1 MNQLNST
8 EMLHD
13 MFNPIDTIEE
23 FLTAQDWIFS
33 RVSEDEINLQVSG
46 QFCDY
51 ELLFQWRSDHNA
63 MEFTCAYNLTIAAP
77 NDERIVR
84 TLARINSDLWM
95 GHFEIEPAS
104 KAPRFRY
111 TSLCRN
117 NLDGVGMN
125 EISEMMETALHYCER
140 FYAAFDM
147 LSHNSTCASDNL
159 ELAMMDT
166 AGCS

>member
-1 MNQLNST
+1 MNQLRSA

-23 FLTAQDWIFS
+23 FLIHQDWIFS
-33 RVSEDEINLQVSG
+33 RVSEDELNLQVSG

-51 ELLFQWRSDHNA
+51 DILFQWRSDHNA
-63 MEFTCAYNLTIAAP
+63 MEFTCTYDLAIAVP
-77 NDERIVR
+77 DDERIVS
-84 TLARINSDLWM
+84 TLARINHDLWM
-95 GHFEIEPAS
+95 GHFELDPSS

-117 NLDGVGMN
+117 NLDGVGVS
-125 EISEMMETALHYCER
+125 EISEIMDTALHYCER
-140 FYAAFDM
+140 FYPAFDM
-147 LSHNSTCASDNL
+147 LGHDRTCESDNL

>member
-1 MNQLNST
+1 MNQLRNT

-33 RVSEDEINLQVSG
+33 RVSEDELNVQVSG

-51 ELLFQWRSDHNA
+51 DLHFQWRGDHSA
-63 MEFTCAYNLTIAAP
+63 MEFTCTYDLTIAAP
-77 NDERIVR
+77 KDECVSS
-84 TLARINSDLWM
+84 TLARMNHDLWM
-95 GHFEIEPAS
+95 GHFEIDHS
-104 KAPRFRY
+104 TKAPRFRY

-117 NLDGVGMN
+117 NLDGLGMS
-125 EISEMMETALHYCER
+125 EIGEIMETALQNCER
-140 FYAAFDM
+140 FYAAFNM
-147 LSHNSTCASDNL
+147 LSQDSKCAGDNL

>member
-1 MNQLNST
+1 MNQLRST
-8 EMLHD
+8 EMLYD

-23 FLTAQDWIFS
+23 FLIAQDWIFS
-33 RVSEDEINLQVSG
+33 RVSEDELNVEVTG

-51 ELLFQWRSDHNA
+51 DIQFQWRSDHNA
-63 MEFTCAYNLTIAAP
+63 MEFTCTYNLAIAAP
-77 NDERIVR
+77 NGERVAN
-84 TLARINSDLWM
+84 TLARINRDLWI
-95 GHFEIEPAS
+95 GHFELNHTS

-117 NLDGVGMN
+117 NLDGLGMS
-125 EISEMMETALHYCER
+125 EIGEIMETALSYCER

-147 LSHNSTCASDNL
+147 LSTKSACASDNL